1 MVSSTLVKFVFVC
14 LGSAKRDSSWAAR
27 AEGQSQSGSEREG
40 AAADRNTGK
49 ISAVLTKLLSV
60 QCGLILIKA
69 ISKVLT
75 GHPTSLQSVLSLLVN
90 NYLIHM
96 SLKAWQKHAV
106 VPVLN
111 TRCKLSLKSMFCS
124 LCVWQHW
131 FKDIFHI
138 LSTLTLETEQASGP
152 RDLNREI
159 WHLYFC

>member
-49 ISAVLTKLLSV
+49 ISAVLTKPLSA
-60 QCGLILIKA
+60 QCCLILIKA

-96 SLKAWQKHAV
+96 SLKAWQKETCCCTSPKHQMQAV
-106 VPVLN
+106 SQEYVL
-111 TRCKLSLKSMFCS
+111 LSVC
-124 LCVWQHW
+124 
-131 FKDIFHI
+131 
-138 LSTLTLETEQASGP
+138 LTALV
-152 RDLNREI
+152 
-159 WHLYFC
+159 